1 MQQEIHPFQW
11 FVPEGSRVLVVGT
24 SPPTKRNWSYD
35 FFYPNKRNLFWRVMA
50 AVAGISLQHF
60 SGAEAVEERKQLL
73 EKLKAGI
80 TDMGHTITRINDSSL
95 DEHLGIVTY
104 MDILSILDNHPSINK
119 IIFTSSSGPV
129 SAAKWFNNYLTTQ
142 NILHK
147 FPKGI
152 KPVRSSFGFKGR
164 VIHLSVLYSP
174 SARAANRIS
183 FEQMVAMYSAEILS

>member
-11 FVPEGSRVLVVGT
+11 FVPENSRVLVVGT
-24 SPPTKRNWSYD
+24 FPPTRRNWSYE

-50 AVAGISLQHF
+50 DVAGVSLQHF
-60 SGAEAVEERKQLL
+60 SGIEAVEERKKLL
-73 EKLKAGI
+73 QNLQVGI

-95 DEHLGIVTY
+95 DEHLSIVTY
-104 MDILSILDNHPSINK
+104 MDILQLLDNHSSINK

-129 SAAKWFNNYLTTQ
+129 SAAKWFNQYLTTQ

-147 FPKGI
+147 FPKGV
-152 KPVRSSFGFKGR
+152 KPVRSNFEFKGR
-164 VIHLSVLYSP
+164 KISLSVLYSP

-183 FEQMVAMYSAEILS
+183 FEQMVAMYRSEILS